1 MMNKYDVI
9 IIGSGISGA
18 LTAAILA
25 KSGLKV
31 LVLDAAQHPRFSIG
45 EAMTPESGLLLRLL
59 SQRFGIPE
67 IEYLSSPDKII
78 QHVGSSACG
87 LKLGFSFAWH
97 QQGAPSSPEHL
108 VAPSLDAPEA
118 HLFRQDVDAFAMLIA
133 LKYGAEL
140 RQNIRIEGINLEASA
155 VQVRLPANQVVQA
168 SFIIDAAAQGAPLA
182 RQLGVRT
189 TEGLETDTCSFF
201 THMLNVKS
209 YEDALAPLSRSR
221 SPIQLFQSTLH
232 HIFEEGWLWV
242 IPFNNH
248 PQGTNLLC
256 SVGFQFNHAK
266 YRPTEAPE
274 VEFRKLLKKYPA
286 IAEHFKDAVN
296 AREWIYAPRINYRS
310 TQCVGNRFC
319 LLPQAAGFIDPLF
332 SRGLITTFESIL
344 RLAPKVLEAAR
355 KDDWQRANFIDVEQH
370 CLNAISTNDQLVSC
384 SYEAFKDFHLWNV
397 WHRVWL
403 SGSNLCC
410 VFLQGLLQ
418 ELQQYGDDQQF
429 DLALGNARFP
439 GRISLNSPIYE
450 HLFEQSCLVMRQA
463 RDQCLPAME
472 TARALHELLK
482 EHEPQLLPF
491 GYSRISNRFIV
502 KSPVLAD

>member
-18 LTAAILA
+18 LMAAILA
-25 KSGLKV
+25 KAGLSV

-59 SQRFGIPE
+59 SRRFGIPE
-67 IEYLSSPDKII
+67 IEYLASPEKII

-87 LKLGFSFAWH
+87 IKLGFSFAWH
-97 QQGAPSSPEHL
+97 QEGAPSSSEHL
-108 VAPSLDAPEA
+108 VAPLLDAPEA
-118 HLFRQDVDAFAMLIA
+118 HLFRQDVDAFALLIA

-140 RQNIRIEGINLEASA
+140 KQNIRIENISLDTNGVE
-155 VQVRLPANQVVQA
+155 VRLPNDEVLQA
-168 SFIIDAAAQGAPLA
+168 EFVIDAAAQGAPLA

-201 THMLNVKS
+201 THMLNVRS

-221 SPIQLFQSTLH
+221 SPIELFQSTLH

-248 PQGTNLLC
+248 PQSTNQLC

-286 IAEHFKDAVN
+286 IAEHFKEAVN

-310 TQCVGNRFC
+310 TQCVGDRFC

-344 RLAPKVLEAAR
+344 RMAPKVLEAAR
-355 KDDWQRANFIDVEQH
+355 THDWQRAHFIDVEQH
-370 CLNAISTNDQLVSC
+370 CLNAVSTNDQLVSC

-410 VFLQGLLQ
+410 VFLKGLLD
-418 ELQQYGDDQQF
+418 ELEQHGDGPRF
-429 DLALGNARFP
+429 DLALQAARFP
-439 GRISLNSPIYE
+439 GCVSLDSPTYE
-450 HLFEQSCLVMRQA
+450 HLFAQSCQVVRQA
-463 RDQCLPAME
+463 KDQGWPAAD
-472 TARALHELLK
+472 TARALHDLLK

-491 GYSRISNRFIV
+491 GYSKISNRFIV
-502 KSPVLAD
+502 KAPVAPD